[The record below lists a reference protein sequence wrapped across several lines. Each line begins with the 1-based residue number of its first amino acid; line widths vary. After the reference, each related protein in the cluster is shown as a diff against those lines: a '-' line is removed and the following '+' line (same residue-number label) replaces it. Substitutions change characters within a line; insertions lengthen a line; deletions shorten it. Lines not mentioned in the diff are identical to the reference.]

1 MHLLLCRLLGHPRNV
16 CPFPP
21 SFPGAHALNYWLPDV
36 SFACNPTTWPT
47 FLNQHGTDSAPLST
61 RLATRR
67 TATHRAVIRRWKLQT
82 LGQNYR
88 AWGALR
94 MDIAWALLWAVYWWR
109 LELVLCFSYQ
119 CMAKGVMRNHSY
131 MLFIFFSPIPLY
143 ILFFYFFPRI
153 CVDIYMGVFFGSPVH
168 FIFLLA
174 THLTM
179 NRDPPPQKKKTPFS
193 FPPKINQK
201 DKTPSKIP
209 RITKCHSSAP
219 FCR

>member
-88 AWGALR
+88 ARGALR

-119 CMAKGVMRNHSY
+119 WMLKGVMRNHSY
-131 MLFIFFSPIPLY
+131 MLFIFTFSFLCIFCFST
-143 ILFFYFFPRI
+143 FFLEYAW
-153 CVDIYMGVFFGSPVH
+153 IYMGWGVFFGSPVH

-179 NRDPPPQKKKTPFS
+179 NRDPPPKNSIFLS
-193 FPPKINQK
+193 PKINQK

-209 RITKCHSSAP
+209 HITKCHSSAP